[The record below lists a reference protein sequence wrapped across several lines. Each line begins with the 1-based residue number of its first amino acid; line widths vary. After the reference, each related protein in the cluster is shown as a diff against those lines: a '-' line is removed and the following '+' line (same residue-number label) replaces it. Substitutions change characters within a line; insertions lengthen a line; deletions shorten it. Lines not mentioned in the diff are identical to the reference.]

1 MQFGINTGARG
12 TMGTRKAYM
21 TVAQLAERV
30 GFDFISVSDHVVVPA
45 SIGSTYPYSEGGVW
59 ETATPD
65 GYGLE
70 QLATLCFLAGC
81 TEKLKLVTS
90 VTVIPHRPALLTAK
104 ILATADTLSNGRII
118 LGVGAGWLREEF
130 EALQTDPYDARGRVT
145 DEYIKAF
152 KELWSQDAPSFNGEF
167 VKFDNIRF
175 APKPTNNRSIPIWVG
190 GESNPA
196 LRRTVT
202 LGDAWYPGSR
212 NPKHRLDTPERLAG
226 GIDKMK
232 AMAEKHGRDPAT
244 IDVAYVVLS
253 PLDWTAQPG
262 ADGPR
267 RLMTGTRE
275 QIADDV
281 RGFKALG
288 ITHFNIS
295 FPASDLNE
303 MTDAM
308 EKFAQDVMPLVKS

>member
-1 MQFGINTGARG
+1 MKFGINTGARG
-12 TMGTRKAYM
+12 TMGSRKAYM
-21 TVAQLAERV
+21 TVAQLAERI

-65 GYGLE
+65 GYSLE

-90 VTVIPHRPALLTAK
+90 VTVVPHRPALLTAK

-130 EALQTDPYDARGRVT
+130 EALQTDPYDARGKVT
-145 DEYIKAF
+145 DEYIQAF
-152 KELWSQDAPSFNGEF
+152 KELWAKDAPSFNGDF

-175 APKPTNNRSIPIWVG
+175 APKPANGKSIPIWVG

-196 LRRTVT
+196 LRRTVKH
-202 LGDAWYPGSR
+202 GDAWYPGSR
-212 NPKHRLDTPERLAG
+212 NPKHRLDTPERLAT

-244 IDVAYVVLS
+244 VDIAYVVLS
-253 PLDWTAQPG
+253 PIDWTAQPG
-262 ADGPR
+262 ADNPR
-267 RLMTGTRE
+267 RLMTGTPE
-275 QIADDV
+275 QIAEDV

-308 EKFAQDVMPLVKS
+308 QRFAQDVMPLIKS